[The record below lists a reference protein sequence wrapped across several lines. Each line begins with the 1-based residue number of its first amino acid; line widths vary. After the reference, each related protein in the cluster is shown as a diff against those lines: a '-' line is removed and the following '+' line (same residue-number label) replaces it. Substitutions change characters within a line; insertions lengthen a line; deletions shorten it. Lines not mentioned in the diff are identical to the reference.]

1 MPASRPVQPK
11 KTKPSSTTNSKLATG
26 SLAASAYKL
35 LKQRE
40 SHMLHDLQVL
50 TEFESPSSNK
60 AAVDLLG
67 AQLAADFAR
76 LGAEVTVHAEKNY
89 GDHVEARFPGRAGK
103 PVLLLGH
110 FDTVWDIGTLATMPF
125 KIDKGRA
132 WGPGVYDMKVG
143 IVMMMHAIAALR
155 EANGGELPRPV
166 IVWLVTDEEVGS
178 NSSRP
183 ITEKLAQQCD
193 AVFVMEPSQTL
204 EGSLKTWRKG
214 VGEYNVKVTGVAAHS
229 GVDFEKGHSAIIE
242 LARQIQKISGFVDMK
257 RGLTVNPGVIR
268 GGTRYNVVA
277 AEAEVDVDV
286 RIMKLKDAALVE
298 KKFRS
303 LRPFNKK
310 CKLTITGGVNR
321 PPMERSEKVVR
332 LFRTAESVARELGF
346 KVTEKGTGGG
356 SDGNFTA
363 ALGVPTLDGMGGV
376 GEGAHATHE
385 SVVIEH
391 IARRTALLAGM
402 IARV

>member
-1 MPASRPVQPK
+1 MPSARPAK
-11 KTKPSSTTNSKLATG
+11 KTAAKPVAKPLVNGDLARRVFT
-26 SLAASAYKL
+26 L
-35 LKQRE
+35 LSQRE
-40 SHMLHDLQVL
+40 EHMLHDLRQLV
-50 TEFESPSSNK
+50 EMESPSGNK
-60 AAVDLLG
+60 QAVDMLG
-67 AQLAADFAR
+67 EQLRKNFER
-76 LGAEVTVHAEKNY
+76 LGAKVTMHHAKNY
-89 GDHVEARFPGRAGK
+89 GDHMQAEFPGKAGK
-103 PVLLLGH
+103 PILLLGH
-110 FDTVWDIGTLATMPF
+110 FDTVWDMGTLKTMPF
-125 KIDKGRA
+125 KIEKGRA

-143 IVMMMHAIAALR
+143 IVMMMHAVAALR
-155 EANGGELPRPV
+155 EANGGDLPRPV
-166 IVWLVTDEEVGS
+166 TVWLVTDEEVGS
-178 NSSRP
+178 ESSRP
-183 ITEKLAQQCD
+183 TTEKLAKQSD

-214 VGEYNVKVTGVAAHS
+214 VGEYNVKVTGIAAHS
-229 GVDFEKGHSAIIE
+229 GVDFEKGQSAIVE
-242 LARQIQKISGFVDMK
+242 LAKQIQKISGFVDMK

-286 RIMKLKDAALVE
+286 RIMQLKDAALVE

-303 LRPFNKK
+303 LKPFNKK

-321 PPMERSEKVVR
+321 PPMERSEKVLGLYR
-332 LFRTAESVARELGF
+332 KAEALAKELGF

-363 ALGVPTLDGMGGV
+363 ALGIPTLDGMGGV

-385 SVVIEH
+385 SVIVEH

-402 IARV
+402 IASV